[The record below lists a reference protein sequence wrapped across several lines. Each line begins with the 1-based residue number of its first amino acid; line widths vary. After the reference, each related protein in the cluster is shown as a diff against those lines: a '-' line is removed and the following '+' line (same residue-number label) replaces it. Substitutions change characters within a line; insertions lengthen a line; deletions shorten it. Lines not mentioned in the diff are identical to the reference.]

1 MTTTW
6 IIGASSGI
14 GEALAFELAR
24 RGETLILSARN
35 DKALTAIAG
44 RLAGE
49 GHRTLPLD
57 ITDAKAVTRAAL
69 EVAEV
74 VGHVDR
80 VLCFAGAYTPMK
92 LGALDLKEVRQIIET
107 NLLGAFNVT
116 EAALTLLTPQGRGQV
131 ALCASVAGYRGL
143 PNGQPYAAT
152 KAGVISL
159 ATSLRAEHG
168 DVLDIK
174 VINPGFVKTRLTDKN
189 GFGMPMMV
197 TPEQAAK
204 SIADEL
210 DSRRFEIHFPK
221 LFTRLIKLLSWL
233 PDWLYFRAVKRM
245 V

>member
-44 RLAGE
+44 RLDGE

-69 EVAEV
+69 EIAEV

-116 EAALTLLTPQGRGQV
+116 EAALTLLKAQGRGQI

-168 DVLDIK
+168 DGLDIK

-189 GFGMPMMV
+189 GFEMPMMV

-204 SIADEL
+204 AIADEL
-210 DSRRFEIHFPK
+210 DSKRFEIHFPK
-221 LFTRLIKLLSWL
+221 RFTLLAKLLSVL
-233 PDWLYFRAVKRM
+233 PDGLYFRAVKRM